1 LQYGTGGE
9 GDFFLKLQLVRHATL
24 LLDYAGMR
32 ILVDPMLGDAGSM
45 SAIQNSP
52 QPRPNPLVPL
62 PFPVEQVLDG
72 VQLVLVT
79 HTHRDHWDDAAI
91 QLVPKDLP
99 LLCQPEDLKKMEAV
113 HFVNASPV
121 DHMKYWSHIC
131 VTRTAAQHG
140 TGEIARAMAP
150 SSGYVLSGAGE
161 PTLYITGD
169 TIWYDQVAETIKE
182 HNPQVIVVNS
192 GAAQFLH
199 GDPITMTSGDVVRV
213 CRAAPNAHVIAVHM
227 EAINHCLLTREEL
240 AKQAHSAGG
249 RLTIPGDGVPVALQG
264 G

>member
-1 LQYGTGGE
+1 
-9 GDFFLKLQLVRHATL
+9 LKLQLVRHATL
-24 LLDYAGMR
+24 LLDYAGMK
-32 ILVDPMLGDAGSM
+32 ILVDPMLSDAGAM
-45 SAIQNSP
+45 AAIQNSP
-52 QPRPNPLVPL
+52 QPRPNPLVAL
-62 PFPVEQVLDG
+62 LFPVEQVLDG

-99 LLCQPEDLKKMEAV
+99 LLCQPEDMKKMEAV

-121 DHMKYWSHIC
+121 DHMKHWSHIC
-131 VTRTAAQHG
+131 ITRTPAQHG
-140 TGEIARAMAP
+140 SGEIARAMAP
-150 SSGYVLSGAGE
+150 SSGYMLSSEGE

-182 HNPQVIVVNS
+182 HNPQVIVVNA

-199 GDPITMTSGDVVRV
+199 GDPITMTAGDVVRV
-213 CRAAPNAHVIAVHM
+213 CRAATHAQVVAVHM

-240 AKQAHSAGG
+240 ARQAHGTG
-249 RLTIPGDGVPVALQG
+249 DQLIIPEDGAQVALPG
-264 G
+264 R

>member
-1 LQYGTGGE
+1 
-9 GDFFLKLQLVRHATL
+9 LKLQLVRHATL
-24 LLDYAGMR
+24 LLDYAGMK
-32 ILVDPMLGDAGSM
+32 ILVDPMLSDAGAM

-99 LLCQPEDLKKMEAV
+99 LLCQPEDMQKTEAV

-121 DHMKYWSHIC
+121 DHMKHWSHIC
-131 VTRTAAQHG
+131 ITRTPAQHG
-140 TGEIARAMAP
+140 SGEIARAMAP
-150 SSGYVLSGAGE
+150 SSGYVLSSAGE

-169 TIWYDQVAETIKE
+169 TIWYDQVAETIKQYS
-182 HNPQVIVVNS
+182 PQVICGECRRSAVSARRSHHDDCRRCCPRMPGSAAGNGRGS
-192 GAAQFLH
+192 AHGSDKSLLAHAGRTGAASRGCRSSG
-199 GDPITMTSGDVVRV
+199 GDS
-213 CRAAPNAHVIAVHM
+213 
-227 EAINHCLLTREEL
+227 
-240 AKQAHSAGG
+240 
-249 RLTIPGDGVPVALQG
+249 
-264 G
+264 

>member
-1 LQYGTGGE
+1 M
-9 GDFFLKLQLVRHATL
+9 KLQLVRHATL
-24 LLDYAGMR
+24 LLDYAGMK
-32 ILVDPMLGDAGSM
+32 ILVDPMLSDAGAM

-79 HTHRDHWDDAAI
+79 HTHRDHWDDTAI

-99 LLCQPEDLKKMEAV
+99 LLCQPEDLRKMEAV
-113 HFVNASPV
+113 HFVNTAEV
-121 DHMKYWSHIC
+121 HDTKFWSNIC
-131 VTRTAAQHG
+131 IKRTPAQHG
-140 TGEIARAMAP
+140 SGEMARAMAP
-150 SSGYVLSGAGE
+150 SSGYMLSSEGE
-161 PTLYITGD
+161 PTVYITGD

-182 HNPQVIVVNS
+182 HSPQMIVVNA

-199 GDPITMTSGDVVRV
+199 GDPITMTAGDVIRV
-213 CRAAPNAHVIAVHM
+213 CRAAPHAQVIAVHM

-240 AKQAHSAGG
+240 AHQAHAAGAH
-249 RLTIPGDGVPVALQG
+249 LLIPGDGESVTLQG
-264 G
+264 E

>member
-1 LQYGTGGE
+1 LR
-9 GDFFLKLQLVRHATL
+9 LQLVRHATL
-24 LLDYAGMR
+24 LLDYAGMKM
-32 ILVDPMLGDAGSM
+32 LVDPMLSEAGAM

-52 QPRPNPLVPL
+52 QPRPNPLVGL

-113 HFVNASPV
+113 HFVNASAV
-121 DHMKYWSHIC
+121 HDMKYWSHVCI
-131 VTRTAAQHG
+131 TRTPAQHG

-150 SSGYVLSGAGE
+150 SSGYVLSSADE
-161 PTLYITGD
+161 PTLYIAGD
-169 TIWYDQVAETIKE
+169 TIWYDQVAETIKQ
-182 HNPQVIVVNS
+182 HSPRVIVVNA

-199 GDPITMTSGDVVRV
+199 GDPITMTAGDVVRV
-213 CRAAPNAHVIAVHM
+213 GRAAPHARVVAVHM

-240 AKQAHSAGG
+240 AREIEAAQVTAE
-249 RLTIPGDGVPVALQG
+249 IPEDGEEIIFT
-264 G
+264 

>member
-1 LQYGTGGE
+1 V
-9 GDFFLKLQLVRHATL
+9 KLQLVRHATL

-32 ILVDPMLGDAGSM
+32 ILVDPMLSDAGTM
-45 SAIQNSP
+45 AAIQNSP

-62 PFPVEQVLDG
+62 PFPAEQALDG

-113 HFVNASPV
+113 HFVNASTV
-121 DHMKYWSHIC
+121 HDVKYWSHIC
-131 VTRTAAQHG
+131 VTRTPAQHG

-150 SSGYVLSGAGE
+150 SSGYVLSSVGE
-161 PTLYITGD
+161 PTLYISGD
-169 TIWYDQVAETIKE
+169 TIWYDEVAETIKQ
-182 HNPQVIVVNS
+182 HSPQVIVVNA

-199 GDPITMTSGDVVRV
+199 GDPITMTAGDVVRV
-213 CRAAPNAHVIAVHM
+213 CRAAPQAQVVAVHM
-227 EAINHCLLTREEL
+227 EAINHCLLTRDEL
-240 AKQAHSAGG
+240 ARNALHAGVKV
-249 RLTIPGDGVPVALQG
+249 TIPEDGSVTNFQ
-264 G
+264 

>member
-1 LQYGTGGE
+1 M
-9 GDFFLKLQLVRHATL
+9 KLQLVRHATL

-32 ILVDPMLGDAGSM
+32 ILVDPMLSEAGAM
-45 SAIQNSP
+45 AAIQNSP
-52 QPRPNPLVPL
+52 QPRPNPLAPL

-99 LLCQPEDLKKMEAV
+99 LLCQPEDMKKMEAV
-113 HFVNASPV
+113 YFVNASAV
-121 DHMKYWSHIC
+121 HDMKHWSHIC
-131 VTRTAAQHG
+131 IARTPAQHG

-150 SSGYVLSGAGE
+150 SSGYVLSTAGE

-169 TIWYDQVAETIKE
+169 TIWYDQVAETIKQYS
-182 HNPQVIVVNS
+182 PQVIVANA

-199 GDPITMTSGDVVRV
+199 GDPITMTAGDVVRV
-213 CRAAPNAHVIAVHM
+213 CRAAPQAQVVAVHM
-227 EAINHCLLTREEL
+227 EVINHCLLTRAEL
-240 AKQAHSAGG
+240 ARQAMAASVQVEIPEDGG
-249 RLTIPGDGVPVALQG
+249 QIHFEADKGR
-264 G
+264 